1 MSVTRRSNPRT
12 ALAQLQLL
20 LVVVVTACSPASN
33 ETDTTTVEST
43 VRPLMIG
50 TMGMPPSQ
58 GNPFGAVGPPSSTVW
73 LALFDGLTQLDGE
86 GKLAPGLALK
96 WNAVDEHTW
105 RFELRPGVRFS
116 NGNTFNAAAVVR
128 LVNWMTSQ
136 PGRASLVGN
145 ELRNVAGAEALDD
158 LTVLIR
164 TAEPDA
170 ILPGRLS
177 AVLMVEPE
185 TWEQLGPDGFGGAPV
200 GTGPYYIEDWNRS
213 ANTLVAKRNPYS
225 WRQPHIDEIHFIAL
239 IDQSV
244 RLQALLSGDI
254 DLAIIGLEG
263 KDQLRERGY
272 RLVTAPG
279 MAVMGVALVA
289 NRKDGAPA
297 TDVRVRQALNYAI
310 DRQAIA
316 KNILGNPQQA
326 AGQPAAR
333 GTFGYDPGLPPF
345 PYDPDKAKR
354 LFAEA
359 GFPEGFDFVLDIV
372 IDATPGDADIYQMVA
387 QYLNAVGVR
396 TTLRVRLFSAWLQ
409 DYTAGTWSSDAFTL
423 AWNAA
428 PYNDVQR
435 PMEYYSCARP
445 VPFFCDRAMSAKLAA
460 AAGEFDVEKREA
472 LLQELSREYRQAAPT
487 IFLVENHMTWGAHPR
502 IDHVSI
508 ANRVYEYEKIT
519 FRGEP

>member
-1 MSVTRRSNPRT
+1 
-12 ALAQLQLL
+12 
-20 LVVVVTACSPASN
+20 
-33 ETDTTTVEST
+33 
-43 VRPLMIG
+43 
-50 TMGMPPSQ
+50 MGMPPSQ

-73 LALFDGLTQLDGE
+73 LALFDGLTQLDDD

-96 WNAVDEHTW
+96 WDAIDRLTW
-105 RFELRPGVRFS
+105 RFDLRPDVHFS
-116 NGNTFNAAAVVR
+116 NGNGFSAAAVVR

-145 ELRNVAGAEALDD
+145 ELRNVAGAEALDE

-164 TAEPDA
+164 TSEPDA
-170 ILPGRLS
+170 ILPRRLS
-177 AVLMVEPE
+177 AMLVVEPD
-185 TWEQLGPDGFGGAPV
+185 TWEQLGPNGFGGAPV

-213 ANTLVAKRNPYS
+213 ANTLIAKRNPYG
-225 WRQPHIDEIHFIAL
+225 WRQPNINEIHFIAL

-263 KDQLRERGY
+263 LDQLRERGY
-272 RLVTAPG
+272 RLVAAPG
-279 MAVMGVALVA
+279 MSVMAIAIVA
-289 NRKDGAPA
+289 NRSDSAPT

-316 KNILGNPQQA
+316 KNILGRPEQA

-333 GTFGYDPGLPPF
+333 GTFGHDPGLLPF
-345 PYDPDKAKR
+345 PYDPDKAR
-354 LFAEA
+354 SLLVEA
-359 GFPEGFDFVLDIV
+359 GYPDGFDFVLDV
-372 IDATPGDADIYQMVA
+372 VVDATAGDADIYQMVA
-387 QYLNAVGVR
+387 QYLNEVGVR
-396 TTLRVRLFSAWLQ
+396 TTLRVRLFSAWLR
-409 DYTAGTWSSDAFTL
+409 DYMAGSWTSDAFSL

-445 VPFFCDRAMSAKLAA
+445 VPFFCDQTMSAKLSA
-460 AAGEFDVEKREA
+460 AAGEFDVQKREA
-472 LLQELSREYRQAAPT
+472 LLQELSRDYRQAAPA
-487 IFLVENHMTWGAHPR
+487 IFLVEQVMTWGATPR
-502 IDHVSI
+502 VDNLSI
-508 ANRVYEYEKIT
+508 ANRVYQYDKIT